1 MHVKVGEAD
10 GDFGG
15 MLVHGQFLVR
25 TVVDVEDADAVVL
38 EFDFG
43 DGGIDG
49 NGVLGVSGR
58 GGEKKYQNQQDGIQ
72 MTHVGVLD
80 GRV

>member
-43 DGGIDG
+43 DGGVDG
-49 NGVLGVSGR
+49 NGVLGVSGG
-58 GGEKKYQNQQDGIQ
+58 GGEKKDQS
-72 MTHVGVLD
+72 
-80 GRV
+80 